1 MKPRAAIPWQ
11 SVLAVAAALGY
22 GVSPIDLIPDI
33 IPVIGWLD
41 DALIVPAL
49 ILLAVFQYHKAK
61 QKARSEVIDVTPV
74 G

>member
-33 IPVIGWLD
+33 IPVIGWFD
-41 DALIVPAL
+41 DALIVPSL
-49 ILLAVFQYHKAK
+49 IALAVFQYYRAK
-61 QKARSEVIDVTPV
+61 QKARAEVIDVTPLS
-74 G
+74 